1 MTGVQTCALPISGV
15 PDSYGLFRSKFESA
29 QAFTGF
35 VFDESKLFPGGSFSQ
50 PHAETHPEG
59 VWTLNDYSPAPF
71 NGGLNIGAYSDE
83 MGTGL
88 YRFTISIPPNGF
100 KSTGLMSKDSSKD
113 LIIFRQQ
120 SFSQDLSTKSRFWV
134 NAYFPVSVNSG
145 DKIYAGGG
153 VDNVR
158 IIVYDS
164 DKLCVIAVACG
175 GYLNVTEASDLDKS
189 EGGKLFF
196 KTDEID
202 KTAYSIDL
210 HHPFEAPVSCKIE
223 SYFSNTGLENI
234 KFCEKE

>member
-1 MTGVQTCALPISGV
+1 MSLNDSDPDYLGIAGNIVLFDDAEYLKKANGMQCVCTNNAGGWRNCDSGV

-113 LIIFRQQ
+113 LIIF
-120 SFSQDLSTKSRFWV
+120 
-134 NAYFPVSVNSG
+134 
-145 DKIYAGGG
+145 KIGRAH
-153 VDNVR
+153 V
-158 IIVYDS
+158 
-164 DKLCVIAVACG
+164 
-175 GYLNVTEASDLDKS
+175 
-189 EGGKLFF
+189 
-196 KTDEID
+196 
-202 KTAYSIDL
+202 
-210 HHPFEAPVSCKIE
+210 
-223 SYFSNTGLENI
+223 
-234 KFCEKE
+234 